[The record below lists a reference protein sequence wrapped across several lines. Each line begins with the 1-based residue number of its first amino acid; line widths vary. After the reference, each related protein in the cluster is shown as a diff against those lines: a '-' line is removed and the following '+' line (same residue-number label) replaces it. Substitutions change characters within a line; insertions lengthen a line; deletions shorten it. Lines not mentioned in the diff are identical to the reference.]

1 MLLGIKY
8 EAARIGGVD
17 DATLSKIAA
26 QLESEVGE
34 DWRSDHQVLQ
44 GRNAV
49 RREYGMPRLGEQPP
63 PPPEA
68 PSRPW
73 YRRLF

>member
-1 MLLGIKY
+1 MLGIKY
-8 EAARIGGVD
+8 EAARMGGVD
-17 DATLSKIAA
+17 EATLSKIAD
-26 QLESEVGE
+26 QLESEVGRG
-34 DWRSDHQVLQ
+34 WQSNSLVLQ

-49 RREYGMPRLGEQPP
+49 RREHGMPRLGELPP